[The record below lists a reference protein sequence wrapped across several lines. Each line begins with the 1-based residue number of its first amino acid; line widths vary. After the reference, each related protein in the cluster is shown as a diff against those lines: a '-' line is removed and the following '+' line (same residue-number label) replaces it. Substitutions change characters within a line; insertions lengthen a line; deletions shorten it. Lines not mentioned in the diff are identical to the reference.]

1 MENASILGVR
11 DEKSFRESAHSLFQE
26 QARRVPVLRNFIAHL
41 GVDPEKV
48 KTLEEAP
55 FLPVRFFKTHRVL
68 REGLSAHKVFRSS
81 GTSGVEDRAHHYIAD
96 PELYDRSWYHGF
108 QERYGDPS
116 YYRILALLPSYADR
130 EDASLVHMVQG
141 LMDKSGH
148 RENGFFLNEHR
159 ELAQRLRELE
169 DRELPS
175 LLIGVSFAL
184 LDLAAYHPMPLRHCT
199 VMETGGMKGRRKEMV
214 REELHAHLKK
224 AFGLER
230 VHSEYGMT
238 EMLSQA
244 YADGDGIFRP
254 PPWLKVLARE
264 IEDPFHILPPGR
276 AGALNVID
284 LANRDSCAF
293 LALDD
298 LGRVFEDGSF
308 EVLGR
313 VDGSDVRGCN
323 LMWEGERGAF

>member
-26 QARRVPVLRNFIAHL
+26 QARTVPVLRNFIAHL

-48 KTLEEAP
+48 KTLEEVP

-68 REGLSAHKVFRSS
+68 REGLSAYKVFRSS
-81 GTSGVEDRAHHYIAD
+81 GTSGAQDRAHHYIAD

-116 YYRILALLPSYADR
+116 YYRILALLPSYAER

-141 LMDKSGH
+141 LMDESGH

-159 ELAQRLRELE
+159 ELVQRLRELE